1 MKSLDEG
8 VQRQSFEPLIE
19 LYTFFLE
26 NTTIYLWMYVCVV
39 NMIFAMFYLYSNS
52 IHVFL
57 AETEDSFYVF
67 VTEGLYWYLKEIVKT
82 VIRWYIVWLL
92 SVFNINWI

>member
-26 NTTIYLWMYVCVV
+26 NTTIYLWIV
-39 NMIFAMFYLYSNS
+39 A
-52 IHVFL
+52 
-57 AETEDSFYVF
+57 
-67 VTEGLYWYLKEIVKT
+67 EIVNAAQRRYD
-82 VIRWYIVWLL
+82 V
-92 SVFNINWI
+92 SG